1 MCVIFLI
8 GFVADWTVDGRHCP
22 LWYTNCTQ
30 TVQGNFSL
38 SLCNGYCS
46 SQFCYI
52 GSEDIVYRF
61 VLGVKR
67 VSSMRN
73 VARRPLGRIF
83 SDNTKDQTCFC
94 FNEVLKCNKGK
105 QGRTLSPENTIY
117 KMYTSCFHSMLYLF
131 TLSLRMA
138 TFTLESTMIGLWLFL
153 PVTDQQNLREL
164 WLSCNQRFV

>member
-52 GSEDIVYRF
+52 GSEDIVYWF

-67 VSSMRN
+67 VSSTSN

-83 SDNTKDQTCFC
+83 SDKTKDQTCFC

-105 QGRTLSPENTIY
+105 QGRTLTREHYLQDAYILFPQYVISVHPESEDGHFYLGKYYDRLMTVLASDRPTKSAWVVTI
-117 KMYTSCFHSMLYLF
+117 M
-131 TLSLRMA
+131 
-138 TFTLESTMIGLWLFL
+138 
-153 PVTDQQNLREL
+153 
-164 WLSCNQRFV
+164 